1 MFVILN
7 VAPVGLLIAAIAGFA
22 SGSAFLVA
30 LLDNTQFLDQVKIR
44 FISQLIKSISGV
56 LQKLLKDFNGTAIS
70 TFLSVLLSSNLPVM
84 LVL

>member
-30 LLDNTQFLDQVKIR
+30 FLDNTQFSDQVKIR
-44 FISQLIKSISGV
+44 FISQLIKGVSGV
-56 LQKLLKDFNGTAIS
+56 LQKLLKYFNGTAIS
-70 TFLSVLLSSNLPVM
+70 TFLSVLLSSNLPVV